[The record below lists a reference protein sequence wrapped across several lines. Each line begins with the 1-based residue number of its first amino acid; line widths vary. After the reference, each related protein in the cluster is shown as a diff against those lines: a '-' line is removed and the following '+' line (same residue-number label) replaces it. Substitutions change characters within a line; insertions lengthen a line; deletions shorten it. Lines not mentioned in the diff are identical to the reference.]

1 MIHCFMFS
9 GGFPKNIFI
18 LISFISIINII
29 YTEIAEKDATS
40 STHHEVHYHAINCCL
55 VEILDI
61 IKLWQV
67 VL

>member
-9 GGFPKNIFI
+9 GGFPKNMFIFG
-18 LISFISIINII
+18 SFISIINII

-40 STHHEVHYHAINCCL
+40 LAHHEVHINYCL